1 MDVPKKKECLALSE
15 IKSDIFA
22 ENTSV
27 NLINPVINDNT
38 TICSSHV
45 STRIIKC

>member
-1 MDVPKKKECLALSE
+1 MDVPKKNGSLDPSE
-15 IKSDIFA
+15 IKPDIFA

-27 NLINPVINDNT
+27 NVVNSVINDNA
-38 TICSSHV
+38 TICTSHV